1 VAFAV
6 AERGADAYNQQ
17 LAQVTVSRLGDAP
30 EPRPGRA
37 PWRQA
42 EEGGPEIDSEPVLRY
57 KDPSARKCEATP
69 ESGKMNEQ
77 EQALLRPREVS
88 P

>member
-1 VAFAV
+1 MRPSQGPVAL
-6 AERGADAYNQQ
+6 RG
-17 LAQVTVSRLGDAP
+17 GKP
-30 EPRPGRA
+30 K
-37 PWRQA
+37 
-42 EEGGPEIDSEPVLRY
+42 EGGPEIDSEPVLRY
-57 KDPSARKCEATP
+57 KDSSARKCEATP